1 MNLEAKYSVS
11 GHVSLLLNLNPKDF
25 LDYED
30 PEDVIEAVKDQAYN
44 DFADFYEDM
53 DCELDEIT
61 NFDEFIK
68 EWEKLKYESR
78 SN

>member
-25 LDYED
+25 LDYE
-30 PEDVIEAVKDQAYN
+30 AYN